1 MCCIAI
7 LPPMPTMKQ
16 GNAWTNA
23 RLVFSEIPMSMGTVI
38 LKIFVKKNVR
48 SLLMGTMNLEFR
60 IIRLELS
67 SAFNI
72 ALKIPL
78 QIILSTCAYISAM
91 TLPIDSK
98 LLMVGAQLCELV
110 CRSAIQQITIY
121 LVTPILVTV

>member
-48 SLLMGTMNLEFR
+48 SLLTGTMNLEFR
-60 IIRLELS
+60 IIRLE
-67 SAFNI
+67 
-72 ALKIPL
+72 
-78 QIILSTCAYISAM
+78 
-91 TLPIDSK
+91 
-98 LLMVGAQLCELV
+98 
-110 CRSAIQQITIY
+110 
-121 LVTPILVTV
+121 